1 MNEQLLLND
10 ITKQIVN
17 AIKNTRFLRD
27 DDVLVDRSWIADY
40 LGVKRT
46 TNEKIIA
53 SHEFP
58 KRIELTDGTT
68 RWIKAEVIEWAK
80 TKKAK

>member
-53 SHEFP
+53 SPEFP